1 VPCLPDGFPER
12 ANVISASTVFGSYVL
27 NEFAEEYAAE
37 YNLLLLKYLSENP
50 D

>member
-1 VPCLPDGFPER
+1 M
-12 ANVISASTVFGSYVL
+12 SAVFGSYAQGKI
-27 NEFAEEYAAE
+27 AEEYAAE